1 VIRQN
6 VPFRG
11 VSIFLM
17 LFIKKKVEFA
27 PYDTG
32 YVYYRGDS
40 GYRGV
45 TVLAME
51 AMIVQ
56 YL

>member
-1 VIRQN
+1 
-6 VPFRG
+6 
-11 VSIFLM
+11 M

-56 YL
+56 YLKCFLK